1 MLEKEMRTKFDITKL
16 KPLHNNPRSI
26 SKENFERLK
35 RDILDDP
42 EFLEKR
48 PLLVNKVGDEYIV
61 YAGNM
66 RLKAC
71 IDLGWKEVPVDI
83 DEDLDLNIMRKRALR
98 DNVEYGETDY
108 DILANEWADLV
119 EQLDLPEL
127 ELPSIEDFSDKN
139 YEVNNND
146 LGDESVISF
155 RFKHQEYL
163 NLLAQ
168 LQNAQERLGLDTNEQ
183 VLKHL
188 LQEYV

>member
-1 MLEKEMRTKFDITKL
+1 MRTKFDITKL